1 MYDGHLVELSFTQ
14 FFVNSL
20 LGRHN
25 TLDELPSL
33 DAELAKNLHFVKT
46 YEGDVMDLGLTFCVD
61 EEVLGKRE
69 TTDLCPGGQA
79 VDVTNENKILY
90 CHRVAD
96 YKLNKK
102 LREQVQAFL
111 NGFRAI
117 IEQKWLRCFSA
128 PELQRLISGADIGLN
143 VDDLKRHTHYI
154 GGYTGGHK
162 VISWLWQIVGDMS
175 AEDQGKFLKFITSC
189 SKPPVLGFCTLNPP
203 LTVRA
208 ITNDSREDGYSLGS
222 SVINFFRPG
231 TDTERLPTSS
241 TCFNLLKLP
250 IYKSKKILKQK
261 LLYAINSGAG
271 FELS

>member
-1 MYDGHLVELSFTQ
+1 MLLNAIHQNFKDSSLELILVKVFLDQLKHLSNCMF
-14 FFVNSL
+14 
-20 LGRHN
+20 N
-25 TLDELPSL
+25 T
-33 DAELAKNLHFVKT
+33 K
-46 YEGDVMDLGLTFCVD
+46 
-61 EEVLGKRE
+61 
-69 TTDLCPGGQA
+69 
-79 VDVTNENKILY
+79 
-90 CHRVAD
+90 
-96 YKLNKK
+96 
-102 LREQVQAFL
+102 
-111 NGFRAI
+111 
-117 IEQKWLRCFSA
+117 
-128 PELQRLISGADIGLN
+128 GLN